1 MRCLEQELRRFAI
14 ECRGTPK
21 CIRGVLKMSDVA
33 ALPDSSVARFE
44 VADRHLRKAIGLNSL
59 LRVDRRHHR
68 IGLDFPTVA
77 AASAAGPAGR
87 WGGPTSARLCRA
99 GDRGGRGDLLSG
111 RFPQAGLVSTA
122 EFGQRRISPT

>member
-1 MRCLEQELRRFAI
+1 
-14 ECRGTPK
+14 
-21 CIRGVLKMSDVA
+21 MSDVA

-77 AASAAGPAGR
+77 AASAAGPA
-87 WGGPTSARLCRA
+87 SAVAAGHRSAFTGWEMGWAYLCSA
-99 GDRGGRGDLLSG
+99 VSSG
-111 RFPQAGLVSTA
+111 RS
-122 EFGQRRISPT
+122 RRPW